1 MPNISVI
8 AVFKNGSRLFAAP
21 WINGRFQEG
30 PLPLLAKGPY
40 FQLERPGAAWLLIEL
55 PVGFRNRRR
64 RHQEIGV
71 IEGTRPQ
78 RLQPPLTHPFGVD
91 AGVDDEMG
99 NVDVLRAKLARGRL
113 GDGPQA
119 KLGTGEGRIA
129 GSAAQARGCAGEE
142 DIALAAGQHQA
153 GGFAAGE
160 KAGIAGHFPDLAE
173 HALGGVEN
181 REIDVGADVENAD
194 LERGVPVGV
203 SEEGDDFLLLAR
215 IERARV
221 DFAAGRLDFLHQRF
235 ELGAVA
241 APGEHREPFRSKLL
255 SDFAADVVPGA
266 DHGYGRVSL
275 LQGCSPGQVNSVAFE
290 LAPRDPFR
298 GQAPRRHSASLCSRI
313 LPVEVAGKA
322 SSTMISDG
330 RLYEVSCGCIAPL
343 FTAALSLAQLTFFF
357 RTRQSLISA
366 GVLHRLVKNRRW
378 HSFGRPFPRNP
389 FTIITGSGIY

>member
-119 KLGTGEGRIA
+119 KFGTGEGRIA
-129 GSAAQARGCAGEE
+129 GSAAQARGRTGEE
-142 DIALAAGQHQA
+142 DIALSETLRNTRSVVSRIGKLTLAPTLKMQTSSGACPSA
-153 GGFAAGE
+153 SPR
-160 KAGIAGHFPDLAE
+160 KAMISSSLRA
-173 HALGGVEN
+173 
-181 REIDVGADVENAD
+181 
-194 LERGVPVGV
+194 
-203 SEEGDDFLLLAR
+203 SS
-215 IERARV
+215 ERAWISPP
-221 DFAAGRLDFLHQRF
+221 AASISFTSG
-235 ELGAVA
+235 
-241 APGEHREPFRSKLL
+241 S
-255 SDFAADVVPGA
+255 S
-266 DHGYGRVSL
+266 
-275 LQGCSPGQVNSVAFE
+275 
-290 LAPRDPFR
+290 LAPL
-298 GQAPRRHSASLCSRI
+298 RRPANTVNPSEANFL
-313 LPVEVAGKA
+313 A
-322 SSTMISDG
+322 IS
-330 RLYEVSCGCIAPL
+330 P
-343 FTAALSLAQLTFFF
+343 
-357 RTRQSLISA
+357 
-366 GVLHRLVKNRRW
+366 
-378 HSFGRPFPRNP
+378 PM
-389 FTIITGSGIY
+389 